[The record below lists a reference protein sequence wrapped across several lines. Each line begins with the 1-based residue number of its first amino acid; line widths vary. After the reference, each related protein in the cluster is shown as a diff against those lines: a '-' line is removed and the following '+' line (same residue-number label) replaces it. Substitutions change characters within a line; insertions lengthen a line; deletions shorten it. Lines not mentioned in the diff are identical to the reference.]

1 MMNRWQEDA
10 LIERIRETRA
20 SVAAG
25 DRTNPRLEGLMVEAQ
40 RRAADHEGTADTHVS
55 PLDTISCRFRREW
68 SPEFYFFHN
77 GVAIEQDRAFEL
89 TCGA

>member
-1 MMNRWQEDA
+1 MMNRWQEEA

-20 SVAAG
+20 RNYAG
-25 DRTNPRLEGLMVEAQ
+25 KLTNPRLEALMVEAQ
-40 RRAADHEGTADTHVS
+40 RRAAEFEGAADTHVT
-55 PLDTISCRFRREW
+55 PLDTVSCQFRREW

-89 TCGA
+89 TCGG